1 MHDVNVYL
9 HTARFLDVTKD
20 IILSVLA
27 YLKEDDRVIFTIGD
41 GQCDDE
47 KLAWIRDR
55 ASGFGDRFKY
65 IVERDLWE
73 RVRQSLNVEA
83 TWMLWLAD
91 DDPITVNY
99 LRSLV
104 DKACASGDEVSAVF
118 PAFYLSYS
126 KDRVYALRFDDMDQ
140 ASQGERLSKFFFTV
154 SHNGLLS
161 YSAVRREHYRSFFD
175 YIRQRPIQPSY
186 CDHLIASLLVMTGR
200 VIAARGNV
208 SVLVRDDSVW
218 YETGA
223 ETDKDA
229 SLYPRREMVL
239 FHDLFWMADL
249 LNLLRGNGLAE
260 DAHLAVYKKIKM
272 HLNVLVERF
281 ELRLGRVGVAE
292 PQMAVRSL
300 EMMRP
305 LLERCWPAE
314 LDGGPGYLKFFDEVV
329 DVSEQI
335 LRFFGSGAVAAS
347 SPAAVAV
354 TAEETSASEPA
365 PMAVRTSPPA
375 DYANICVITYNRL
388 DFTKQ
393 ALASIFAHTDYPH
406 LVTVVD
412 NGSTDGSVAYLKE
425 LHAAGKIR
433 NLVLFE
439 HNVGVAKAA
448 NVGWACEPSADFYLK
463 FDNDIIMQGPWL
475 ADLVDMARSI
485 PSAGTVGYNVEPYS
499 YPLSQINGKWVRI
512 KHNGNLGGAC
522 KLIPRHVH
530 ERFGFW
536 SEEYGLY
543 GEEDADYGY
552 RIIFGGLQNIYM
564 KNESLAFHLPAG
576 KAAIID
582 PVTFEAKDGQ
592 EEELH
597 ADYRRWKDKQ
607 RKSNASR
614 GGLFLENLQAY
625 RSGQKSLYVDSQFVS
640 EWRSKRF
647 ALYRYEGSA
656 NAVETTEVKSLSS
669 FSIQYRIVVY
679 SGDRQSDACAQIR
692 LLQPFKHLNP
702 KLEILWGV
710 KDKADGGHYSDLPL
724 ADKADVILL
733 QRYYVMENHRDY
745 IEQILASGRP
755 VVFEMDDLLF
765 DLPPD
770 HVHFQLVQ
778 PNRELILSVI
788 DRVDAVIVST
798 PSLADALKTVAHPK
812 QVYILPNAIE
822 SGSMLRQPVVRQ
834 GAVRI
839 ALTGT
844 PTHRA
849 DMAVVDKALEK
860 VIRKYGR
867 KVQLV
872 FMGDTPEHWRKHPAV
887 TSVEFVKDYLLYA
900 RTLPKFEFDIA
911 LVPLLDNPFNRCKSH
926 IKWLEYSVAGI
937 AGVFSDLPPYAEIK
951 NGVTGIKVANTTDA
965 WFEAICDLIDHPD
978 KRLAIAQTSQA
989 EVLAHHTHE
998 ARAEEYRR
1006 VYSEIAASRPR
1017 ETKGVVQSETVQDQE
1032 SSSQLYEVWQAAHAP
1047 QPRDAEW
1054 VAERLRSLAKLS
1066 SFHIGVIA
1074 LAENE
1079 VGLATTIESL
1089 GQQFNGDWRLTIV
1102 AESPAPDA
1110 LEGQDKI
1117 CWLVAGEKPA
1127 LAILNQALLDTP
1139 ADWVGMVEA
1148 GDRLAPHAL
1157 FTLADTLDRRPNWQ
1171 LVYSDEDS
1179 LDGEGKRDLP
1189 FFKTDFN
1196 LEMLRAAPFTLGGLI
1211 LFRHGLFAELGGYQ
1225 VELEGAEN
1233 YDLALRAWERC
1244 GNDGV
1249 GHVSDILYHRFI
1261 SGGHSRREPEIIQ
1274 VAKRVALDEHFLR
1287 LGIKAEYEDGR
1298 LPGTTWVRYQHEA
1311 KPLVSIIIPTR
1322 NQVHFLQRCLES
1334 LIEKTIYSRYEIL
1347 VVDNGSDDPQA
1358 ISYLATLRRAPADRM
1373 RVIEYPGAFNF
1384 SAMNNR
1390 GAQEARGDYLLLLN
1404 NDTAVLEGDW
1414 LDEMLAMAQL
1424 PDVGIVGARLLFP
1437 NGKIQHA
1444 GVILGINDTVAD
1456 HPFIDH
1462 AADEPGYFGRLMLPQ
1477 ELSAVT
1483 AACMLVRKSVF
1494 EQVGGLDEEDFK
1506 VSYNDVDF
1514 CLRVREQGFRIIWT
1528 PYATLLHE
1536 GSASQTQKGVEQTE
1550 DAAKKARFRAE
1561 REAMYQKWSRWIAFD
1576 PAYNR
1581 NLSSVG
1587 RDFLVELA
1595 PPLTWDPEWRPRPR
1609 VLAHPADRMGCG
1621 EYRVISPM
1629 RALNEA
1635 GMTMG
1640 WETGKYLSVPEL
1652 LRMDPDSILF
1662 QRQIEWSQIELME
1675 SYIRHSKAFRIFE
1688 IDDLITNIPVK
1699 SSRKKAF
1706 VEQKD
1711 LIKRFRKAVSLCH
1724 RFVVST
1730 DYLAEEY
1737 RGYTDEVLAVPNFLE
1752 RSRWDGLKPERRQG
1766 DKPRVGWA
1774 GSTTHDGDLHE
1785 IIDVVKATADEVD
1798 WVFFGMCPAELRP
1811 LIKEFHAP
1819 VALDDYAA
1827 KLATL
1832 NLDLAVAPLED
1843 VPFNHG
1849 KSHLRLLEYGVMG
1862 YPVICTDITPYRGA
1876 YPVTRVPNKYKHWV
1890 EAIREHLSDMD
1901 ELARRGDALREHIQ
1915 ANWML
1920 EDNLD
1925 LWLKAWQPS

>member
-1 MHDVNVYL
+1 MDENQSSGAKVGIIIPTYNYG
-9 HTARFLDVTKD
+9 RFLDECLGAVVAQT
-20 IILSVLA
+20 
-27 YLKEDDRVIFTIGD
+27 F
-41 GQCDDE
+41 
-47 KLAWIRDR
+47 
-55 ASGFGDRFKY
+55 
-65 IVERDLWE
+65 
-73 RVRQSLNVEA
+73 
-83 TWMLWLAD
+83 AD
-91 DDPITVNY
+91 
-99 LRSLV
+99 
-104 DKACASGDEVSAVF
+104 F
-118 PAFYLSYS
+118 
-126 KDRVYALRFDDMDQ
+126 
-140 ASQGERLSKFFFTV
+140 
-154 SHNGLLS
+154 
-161 YSAVRREHYRSFFD
+161 
-175 YIRQRPIQPSY
+175 
-186 CDHLIASLLVMTGR
+186 
-200 VIAARGNV
+200 
-208 SVLVRDDSVW
+208 SVLVIDNASEDDTKAIMRTWTGRDDRIRYVRN
-218 YETGA
+218 ETNIGLR
-223 ETDKDA
+223 A
-229 SLYPRREMVL
+229 SLNKAYAMAGGALVTVL
-239 FHDLFWMADL
+239 SAD
-249 LNLLRGNGLAE
+249 
-260 DAHLAVYKKIKM
+260 DHWQPT
-272 HLNVLVERF
+272 F
-281 ELRLGRVGVAE
+281 
-292 PQMAVRSL
+292 L
-300 EMMRP
+300 E
-305 LLERCWPAE
+305 
-314 LDGGPGYLKFFDEVV
+314 K
-329 DVSEQI
+329 
-335 LRFFGSGAVAAS
+335 AVAALDTHPECS
-347 SPAAVAV
+347 FAYSGWRMYVDRPGAANHGAEIRVFIPHVASGVKDDETVLLAHNWITNSICLFRRQVCDAIGGITPAQLYHVGDWYLWMCFLTRGPAYYIHEPLGNYRKHGE
-354 TAEETSASEPA
+354 AETERLIADNLSGFDHLHFYDLIFQSDAW
-365 PMAVRTSPPA
+365 PMPVRW
-375 DYANICVITYNRL
+375 L
-388 DFTKQ
+388 
-393 ALASIFAHTDYPH
+393 
-406 LVTVVD
+406 
-412 NGSTDGSVAYLKE
+412 
-425 LHAAGKIR
+425 
-433 NLVLFE
+433 
-439 HNVGVAKAA
+439 AKANQMRWLTGEPLLDIA
-448 NVGWACEPSADFYLK
+448 QKLGGEQATPLMREYVAPHRDDLLVGAAKTVLEYVPTPNALDSREKAIAVLH
-463 FDNDIIMQGPWL
+463 QVL
-475 ADLVDMARSI
+475 ARS
-485 PSAGTVGYNVEPYS
+485 PGHAGAHALLLAHDE
-499 YPLSQINGKWVRI
+499 
-512 KHNGNLGGAC
+512 GARC
-522 KLIPRHVH
+522 
-530 ERFGFW
+530 
-536 SEEYGLY
+536 
-543 GEEDADYGY
+543 
-552 RIIFGGLQNIYM
+552 
-564 KNESLAFHLPAG
+564 
-576 KAAIID
+576 
-582 PVTFEAKDGQ
+582 
-592 EEELH
+592 
-597 ADYRRWKDKQ
+597 
-607 RKSNASR
+607 ASR
-614 GGLFLENLQAY
+614 RPRVL
-625 RSGQKSLYVDSQFVS
+625 
-640 EWRSKRF
+640 
-647 ALYRYEGSA
+647 
-656 NAVETTEVKSLSS
+656 
-669 FSIQYRIVVY
+669 VY
-679 SGDRQSDACAQIR
+679 SGDDTPWACAQIR
-692 LLQPFKHLNP
+692 LLQPFHQ
-702 KLEILWGV
+702 LEGEFELIWGV
-710 KDKADGGHYSDLPL
+710 KPKGDGKGHYSDLSL
-724 ADKADVILL
+724 LQTADLVIL
-733 QRYYVMENHRDY
+733 QRYYVLEDNRDY
-745 IEQILASGRP
+745 VECILNSGRP
-755 VVFEMDDLLF
+755 VVYEMDDLLF

-770 HVHFQLVQ
+770 NPHHASAQGSRDF
-778 PNRELILSVI
+778 ILSVI
-788 DRVDAVIVST
+788 ERVDAVVVST
-798 PSLADALKTVAHPK
+798 QALAEAVQTQARPK
-812 QVYILPNAIE
+812 QVHVLANSIDPAP
-822 SGSMLRQPVVRQ
+822 MLREPVIRS
-834 GAVRI
+834 GPVRI
-839 ALTGT
+839 GLAGTTTHQGDYALVEQALGRVLSKY
-844 PTHRA
+844 HRRV
-849 DMAVVDKALEK
+849 MV
-860 VIRKYGR
+860 
-867 KVQLV
+867 V
-872 FMGDTPEHWRKHPAV
+872 FMGAMPERWRNHAEV
-887 TSVEFVKDYLLYA
+887 TGIEFVPDYRLYA
-900 RTLPKFEFDIA
+900 RTLPRLELDIA
-911 LVPLLDNPFNRCKSH
+911 LVPLEDNPFNRCKSAT
-926 IKWLEYSVAGI
+926 KWMEYAAVGAVGI
-937 AGVFSDLPPYAEIK
+937 YSDVLPYAE
-951 NGVTGIKVANTTDA
+951 VRDEMTGLKVANTPEA
-965 WFEAICDLIDHPD
+965 WYAAICDLIEHPA
-978 KRLAIAQTSQA
+978 KRLALAKTAQQ
-989 EVLAHHTHE
+989 EVLTRHSVE
-998 ARAEEYRR
+998 VRARDYAR
-1006 VYSEIAASRPR
+1006 VYGELLAQRAASIS
-1017 ETKGVVQSETVQDQE
+1017 TTSGFITGVSADTGDAAPAA
-1032 SSSQLYEVWQAAHAP
+1032 QLYEVWQAAHAP
-1047 QPRDAEW
+1047 LPRDAEW
-1054 VAERLRSLAKLS
+1054 VAERLRSLAKLP

-1089 GQQFNGDWRLTIV
+1089 GQQYHVDWRLTIV
-1102 AESPAPDA
+1102 AESPAPGA

-1117 CWLVAGEKPA
+1117 CWLLAGEKPA
-1127 LAILNQALLDTP
+1127 LAILNQALIDTP

-1157 FTLADTLDRRPNWQ
+1157 FTFADTLDRRPNWQ

-1196 LEMLRAAPFTLGGLI
+1196 LEMLRAAPFTLGGLM

-1274 VAKRVALDEHFLR
+1274 LAKRVSLDEHFLR
-1287 LGIKAEYEDGR
+1287 LGIRAEYEDGR
-1298 LPGTTWVRYQHEA
+1298 LPGTTRVRYQHEA

-1334 LIEKTIYSRYEIL
+1334 LIEKTIYSQYEIL

-1358 ISYLATLRRAPADRM
+1358 ISYLYSLRGAPADRM
-1373 RVIEYPGAFNF
+1373 RVIEHPGTFNF

-1390 GAQEARGDYLLLLN
+1390 AAREARGEYLLLLN

-1494 EQVGGLDEEDFK
+1494 EQVGGLDEGDFK

-1550 DAAKKARFRAE
+1550 DAAKKARFQGE

-1752 RSRWDGLKPERRQG
+1752 RSRWDGFKPERRQG

-1890 EAIREHLSDMD
+1890 EAIREHVSDMD